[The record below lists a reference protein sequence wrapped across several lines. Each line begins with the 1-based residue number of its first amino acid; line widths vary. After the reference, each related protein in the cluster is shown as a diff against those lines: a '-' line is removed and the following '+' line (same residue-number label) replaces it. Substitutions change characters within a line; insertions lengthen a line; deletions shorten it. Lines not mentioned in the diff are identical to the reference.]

1 MVKLGILISGGG
13 SNLQAIIDAVG
24 GGEIPDAEILFVF
37 SNNRGAYGLERAKR
51 AGIPTVSF
59 GAGEFENRAGF
70 EKALKEVIDS
80 YRPDF
85 LVLAGCLVTLPKE
98 LVREY
103 PRRII
108 NIHPSLIPSF
118 CGVGYYGLHVHRAAL
133 ERGVKISGATV
144 HYVDEGVDTG
154 EIILQKAVEVK
165 EGDTPESLQK
175 RIMEE
180 AEHVLLPLALRRIAE
195 EFRMKKAYKEREES

>member
-1 MVKLGILISGGG
+1 M
-13 SNLQAIIDAVG
+13 
-24 GGEIPDAEILFVF
+24 
-37 SNNRGAYGLERAKR
+37 
-51 AGIPTVSF
+51 
-59 GAGEFENRAGF
+59 
-70 EKALKEVIDS
+70 
-80 YRPDF
+80 
-85 LVLAGCLVTLPKE
+85 
-98 LVREY
+98 
-103 PRRII
+103 
-108 NIHPSLIPSF
+108 
-118 CGVGYYGLHVHRAAL
+118 
-133 ERGVKISGATV
+133 KISGATV

>member
-1 MVKLGILISGGG
+1 M
-13 SNLQAIIDAVG
+13 
-24 GGEIPDAEILFVF
+24 
-37 SNNRGAYGLERAKR
+37 
-51 AGIPTVSF
+51 
-59 GAGEFENRAGF
+59 
-70 EKALKEVIDS
+70 
-80 YRPDF
+80 
-85 LVLAGCLVTLPKE
+85 LAGCLVTLPKE